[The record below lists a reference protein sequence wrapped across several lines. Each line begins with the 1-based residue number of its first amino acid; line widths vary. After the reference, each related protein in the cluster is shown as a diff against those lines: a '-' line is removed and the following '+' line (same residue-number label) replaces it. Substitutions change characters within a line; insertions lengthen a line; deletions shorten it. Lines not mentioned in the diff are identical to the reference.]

1 LADLVIVINKGKVI
15 ASGSVGEM
23 RSLVSKRRV
32 SCATSIPDERIR
44 AWPEVESV
52 ARENDRLLIITANA
66 ESVVRR
72 LLAMDEQLQELEVK
86 RAGLSEAFAELTQ
99 EAA

>member
-1 LADLVIVINKGKVI
+1 
-15 ASGSVGEM
+15 
-23 RSLVSKRRV
+23 
-32 SCATSIPDERIR
+32 
-44 AWPEVESV
+44 VESV
-52 ARENDRLLIITANA
+52 AQENDRLLIITANA

-72 LLAMDEQLQELEVK
+72 LLAMDEHLQELEIK